1 MEQSLYD
8 KYGGFSA
15 VSKVVHEFYKRVLES
30 DSLAPYFEKTDMDRL
45 INHQVRFF
53 STLLGGPVTYD
64 GQQLDEIH
72 KRLNITA
79 VAFDEILDLL
89 EEVLED
95 SGFADEDSETV
106 LGALKEFRSA
116 FVTA

>member
-15 VSKVVHEFYKRVLES
+15 VSKIVHEFHRRVLES
-30 DSLAPYFEKTDMDRL
+30 DLLAPYFEKTDMDRL
-45 INHQVRFF
+45 MNHQVRFF

-64 GQQLDEIH
+64 GKQLDEIH
-72 KRLNITA
+72 KPLNITP
-79 VAFDEILDLL
+79 VAFNEVLDLL

-95 SGFADEDSETV
+95 SGFADEDLGTV
-106 LGALKEFRSA
+106 LGALKEHRSG
-116 FVTA
+116 FVAA

>member
-15 VSKVVHEFYKRVLES
+15 VSKLVHEFYRRVLES
-30 DSLAPYFEKTDMDRL
+30 DSLAPYFENTDMDRL

-64 GQQLDEIH
+64 RQQLDEIH

-89 EEVLED
+89 EEALED

-106 LGALKEFRSA
+106 LGALKKLRGA

>member
-1 MEQSLYD
+1 MEQSLYY

-15 VSKVVHEFYKRVLES
+15 VSKIVHDFYRRVLES
-30 DSLAPYFEKTDMDRL
+30 DLLAPYFDKTDMDWL

-72 KRLNITA
+72 KRLNITP
-79 VAFDEILDLL
+79 VAFDEVLDLL

-95 SGFADEDSETV
+95 SGFADEDSEAI
-106 LGALKEFRSA
+106 LGALKEHRSG
-116 FVTA
+116 FVAA